1 MRRRVVVTGVGT
13 INPLGDDVELF
24 WAAAHAGVSGVGHI
38 TAFDASE
45 FPARIAAEVSGFDP
59 EDHMPRKEARRLDRF
74 AQFFSVSVAQ
84 AITDAGLRFGP
95 AGAAPERAG
104 VIAGTG
110 IGGIITFQDEMDVMR
125 RRGINRVSPVAI
137 PKIIAN
143 MAGGAV
149 SIAHGLLGPNTA
161 TVTACAA
168 SANAIGDAAEVIRRG
183 DADVMIA
190 GGSEAAVCEFAMAG
204 FSQAKALSTRNDEPQ
219 RASRPF
225 DAGRDGFVMGEGGA
239 ALVLESEEHARRREA
254 SIYAELTGY
263 GMSADAYHITL
274 PRPGGTG
281 AAAAMAAAL
290 RDAGLDPEQIG
301 YINAH
306 GTSTPAND
314 PIETAAIKEVFG
326 AAAPAIPISST
337 KSMTGH
343 LLGGAGALEALVCIL
358 AMRDGVVP
366 PTINYDVPDPECDL
380 DYVPNTARPA
390 SFDHAMTNSFG
401 FGGHN
406 VALVLSRYES

>member
-1 MRRRVVVTGVGT
+1 MRRRVVVTGLGT
-13 INPLGDDVELF
+13 INPLGEDVASF
-24 WAAAHAGVSGVGHI
+24 WAAARAGESGVGII

-45 FPARIAAEVSGFDP
+45 FPVRIAAEAASFDP
-59 EDHMPRKEARRLDRF
+59 EDHMERKDARRLDRF
-74 AQFFSVSVAQ
+74 AQFFSASVAQ
-84 AITDAGLRFGP
+84 AITDAGLTFGP
-95 AGAAPERAG
+95 NGADPHRCG
-104 VIAGTG
+104 VVAGTG

-125 RRGINRVSPVAI
+125 RRGINRVSPLAI

-143 MAGGAV
+143 MAGGSV
-149 SIAHGLLGPNTA
+149 SIAHGLLGPNAA

-168 SANAIGDAAEVIRRG
+168 SANAIGDAAAVIRRG

-190 GGSEAAVCEFAMAG
+190 GGAEAAICEFAMAG
-204 FSQAKALSTRNDEPQ
+204 FSQARALSTRNEEPQ

-239 ALVLESEEHARRREA
+239 ALVLESEDHARRRDA
-254 SIYAELTGY
+254 RIYAEVSGY

-274 PRPGGTG
+274 PRPGGAG
-281 AAAAMAAAL
+281 AAAAMRSAL
-290 RDAGLDPEQIG
+290 DDAGLEPARIG

-314 PIETAAIKEVFG
+314 PTETAAIRAVFG
-326 AAAPAIPISST
+326 AGASQIPVSSS

-358 AMRDGVVP
+358 AMRDAVVP
-366 PTINYDVPDPECDL
+366 PTINYDEPDPECDL
-380 DYVPNTARPA
+380 DYVPNTARPHGVE
-390 SFDHAMTNSFG
+390 HAMTNSFG

-406 VALVLSRYES
+406 VALVLSRYET